1 MIFSRAAFAKL
12 EDLSPKWIDTKSDL
26 PVKRQCELLGIN
38 RSTYYYKPVEA
49 SEEYIEEEEHI
60 MACID
65 EINTNYPWAGQRRIK
80 ALLKRQYDI
89 DIGRKRIRRLMAEMG
104 ICAIYPKPNLSK
116 RNFKEAIVPYL
127 LRNMNIFM
135 PNQVW
140 AIDITYIKM
149 NHSHMYLTAVIDW
162 YSRKVVG
169 WNLSDSLDTSEA
181 IIALENA
188 IEKHGVPGIVNSDQG
203 STFTSKEFKDV
214 LKRHGIRQSMDG
226 KSRWAD
232 NVIIERWFRSL
243 KSEKIYPEEF
253 YSPRHLRT
261 EIKKYIEEYN
271 SIRPH
276 QAHEYNAPDDVYHD
290 IFENEIKPDTI
301 QAA

>member
-1 MIFSRAAFAKL
+1 
-12 EDLSPKWIDTKSDL
+12 
-26 PVKRQCELLGIN
+26 
-38 RSTYYYKPVEA
+38 
-49 SEEYIEEEEHI
+49 

>member
-1 MIFSRAAFAKL
+1 
-12 EDLSPKWIDTKSDL
+12 
-26 PVKRQCELLGIN
+26 
-38 RSTYYYKPVEA
+38 
-49 SEEYIEEEEHI
+49 

-65 EINTNYPWAGQRRIK
+65 EINTKYPYAGQRRIK
-80 ALLKRQYDI
+80 ALLERQYDI
-89 DIGRKRIRRLMAEMG
+89 DIGRKRIRRLMNEMG
-104 ICAIYPKPNLSK
+104 ICAIYPKPSLSK

-149 NHSHMYLTAVIDW
+149 NHSHMYLTAVIDC
-162 YSRKVVG
+162 YSRKVFG
-169 WNLSDSLDTSEA
+169 WNLSDSLEA
-181 IIALENA
+181 SGAIAALENA
-188 IEKHGVPGIVNSDQG
+188 IEKYGVPGIVNSDQG

-214 LKRHGIRQSMDG
+214 LKKYGIRQSMDG

-243 KSEKIYPEEF
+243 KTEKIYPEEF
-253 YSPRHLRT
+253 NSPRHLRI

-271 SIRPH
+271 SVRPH
-276 QAHEYNAPDDVYHD
+276 QTHGYETPDDVYQD
-290 IFENEIKPDTI
+290 IFENEIKQYTI

>member
-1 MIFSRAAFAKL
+1 MVSL
-12 EDLSPKWIDTKSDL
+12 SDL
-26 PVKRQCELLGIN
+26 TDICEDNGFGRPN
-38 RSTYYYKPVEA
+38 RRTIISDIRELTESEYPIEVEEIGQTNYYYNSGHQTPSELRVLVDAVEA
-49 SEEYIEEEEHI
+49 AQFITKKDS
-60 MACID
+60 
-65 EINTNYPWAGQRRIK
+65 
-80 ALLKRQYDI
+80 LV
-89 DIGRKRIRRLMAEMG
+89 LMEKLV
-104 ICAIYPKPNLSK
+104 KPNLSK

-140 AIDITYIKM
+140 AIDITYIHM
-149 NHSHMYLTAVIDW
+149 NHSHMYLTVVIDW

-169 WNLSDSLDTSEA
+169 WNLSDSLETSEA
-181 IIALENA
+181 IAALENA
-188 IEKHGVPGIVNSDQG
+188 IEKHGVPGIVNSNQG

-214 LKRHGIRQSMDG
+214 LKKHGIRQSMDG

-276 QAHEYNAPDDVYHD
+276 QAHEYNTPDDVYQD
-290 IFENEIKPDTI
+290 IFENEIKPDTV

>member
-1 MIFSRAAFAKL
+1 MNVIFSRAAFAKL

-60 MACID
+60 MSCID

-80 ALLKRQYDI
+80 ALLERQYDI

-149 NHSHMYLTAVIDW
+149 NHSHMYLTVVIDW

-169 WNLSDSLDTSEA
+169 WNLSDSLETSESIA
-181 IIALENA
+181 ALENA

-203 STFTSKEFKDV
+203 STFTSREFKEV
-214 LKRHGIRQSMDG
+214 LKKHGIRQSMDG

-232 NVIIERWFRSL
+232 NIMIERWFRSFKYEEAYL
-243 KSEKIYPEEF
+243 TQYNNIREARKAIGKYVHTYNFERCHSALNNQTPASCYYPI
-253 YSPRHLRT
+253 LLL
-261 EIKKYIEEYN
+261 
-271 SIRPH
+271 
-276 QAHEYNAPDDVYHD
+276 DDH
-290 IFENEIKPDTI
+290 
-301 QAA
+301 AA